1 MQLRMLLWLF
11 WTNWRQNRNYWDF
24 NLCIW
29 CVKRLHNDR
38 DSIPYALALDNLMPF
53 SRQFQKLSKRFV
65 VPYVAGIFQ
74 LAVAIIMMFFGT
86 FDLLTD
92 MLVLLC
98 GCLIY

>member
-1 MQLRMLLWLF
+1 
-11 WTNWRQNRNYWDF
+11 
-24 NLCIW
+24 
-29 CVKRLHNDR
+29 
-38 DSIPYALALDNLMPF
+38 MPF

>member
-1 MQLRMLLWLF
+1 MFLKTLPIEQIVGNLNADFRMLLWLFF

-38 DSIPYALALDNLMPF
+38 DSDSYALALDNLMPF

-65 VPYVAGIFQ
+65 VPYVARNFSS
-74 LAVAIIMMFFGT
+74 
-86 FDLLTD
+86 
-92 MLVLLC
+92 
-98 GCLIY
+98 